1 LKGVEKKGEARLKRH
16 RRVRKKV
23 YGTAGRPRLSVYKSN
38 RHIFAQIIDDDA
50 GHTLASASSL
60 ALTLVQ
66 EKGQGGKKEVAK
78 TVGRILAEAAVKA
91 EVRRVVF
98 DRGGYRYHGRV
109 RALADG
115 ARESGLEF

>member
-1 LKGVEKKGEARLKRH
+1 MKGVEKKGEARLKRH

-60 ALTLVQ
+60 ALASVQ